1 MAVVENWDE
10 SLFGDMLLADL
21 TRREKLICRKYW
33 LERPSGHA
41 LAGRRLLVNKHIHH
55 E

>member
-10 SLFGDMLLADL
+10 SLFGDMLLEDL

-33 LERPSGHA
+33 LPGYLTREIKRERE
-41 LAGRRLLVNKHIHH
+41 LDF
-55 E
+55 